1 MIDDSYFKAL
11 ENEIKST
18 KEAVVRAEKE
28 ERFLEAMKAY
38 QGDDSLE
45 SSIDIEKR
53 LREGD
58 PLPVYA
64 TGVVPLD
71 NLLRGGFRPGQL
83 VVVSAITGHGKTEFC
98 VFLTAN
104 MRENSP
110 LYFSYEDGPDEL
122 VERFV
127 DRGIPV
133 PLFYTPKSLKQQSV
147 PWLEERIVE
156 SKVKFNTSVVFIDNL
171 QNLIPRG
178 DNQAS
183 EYGFVTRA
191 LKQLARKWGVCIVL
205 VHHLTKTELEKQPTH
220 KDLKGSS
227 DIAQDA
233 DTVLLLWR
241 RTENNGGE
249 VITTNDLILNV
260 SKARRGRGTGN
271 IKLTFNGTTYYEN
284 NWNADIESFNALR
297 EKSF

>member
-11 ENEIKST
+11 EAEIKAT
-18 KEAVVRAEKE
+18 KVAAERALKQ
-28 ERFLEAMKAY
+28 ERFLEAMKTY
-38 QGDDSLE
+38 QGDDSIE
-45 SSIDIEKR
+45 SSLDIEKR
-53 LREGD
+53 LKEGD
-58 PLPVYA
+58 PIPVYS
-64 TGVVPLD
+64 TGVGSLD

-98 VFLTAN
+98 IFLTGKMKDN
-104 MRENSP
+104 NP

-122 VERFV
+122 VERFM
-127 DRGIPV
+127 DREIPV
-133 PLFYTPKSLKQQSV
+133 PLFYTPKELKQQSI

-156 SKVKFNTSVVFIDNL
+156 SKVKYGTQLVFIDNL
-171 QNLIPRG
+171 QNLVPRG
-178 DNQAS
+178 ENLAS

-191 LKQLARKWGVCIVL
+191 LKGLARKWGVCIVL

-241 RTENNGGE
+241 RTGNNNGE
-249 VITTNDLILNV
+249 VVTTNDLILNV

-271 IKLTFNGTTYYEN
+271 IKLTFNGTAYYEN
-284 NWNADIESFNALR
+284 EWDSDIETFER
-297 EKSF
+297 DKKF